1 MNKRQRKKLD
11 RKLVVA
17 IRELNND
24 IAMDE
29 GFPLITEEEIKE
41 RLWFVKRSER
51 GINQTLKSYKQLKG
65 E

>member
-1 MNKRQRKKLD
+1 MNNRQRKKLD